1 MLGQAGVSVRMIS
14 QSCDEIN
21 IIIGVEEK
29 DFDLAI
35 QTIYRAF
42 SDENGIVKVSDLEL
56 SESLEP
62 ALAALHK

>member
-35 QTIYRAF
+35 GPFTVPFPI
-42 SDENGIVKVSDLEL
+42 KT
-56 SESLEP
+56 
-62 ALAALHK
+62 AL

>member
-1 MLGQAGVSVRMIS
+1 MIS

-35 QTIYRAF
+35 RTIYRAF
-42 SDENGIVKVSDLEL
+42 SDENGIVKVSDLEA
-56 SESLEP
+56 P
-62 ALAALHK
+62 APVDPVPAALKK

>member
-1 MLGQAGVSVRMIS
+1 MIS

-42 SDENGIVKVSDLEL
+42 SDENGIVKVSDLEA
-56 SESLEP
+56 P
-62 ALAALHK
+62 TPVDPTLAALKK

>member
-1 MLGQAGVSVRMIS
+1 MIS

-35 QTIYRAF
+35 RTIYRAF
-42 SDENGIVKVSDLEL
+42 SDENGIVKVSDLEA
-56 SESLEP
+56 P
-62 ALAALHK
+62 APVDPTLAALKK

>member
-1 MLGQAGVSVRMIS
+1 MIS

-35 QTIYRAF
+35 RTIYRAF
-42 SDENGIVKVSDLEL
+42 SDENGIVKVSDLEA
-56 SESLEP
+56 P
-62 ALAALHK
+62 APADPTLAALKK

>member
-1 MLGQAGVSVRMIS
+1 MIS

-21 IIIGVEEK
+21 IIIGVEDK

-42 SDENGIVKVSDLEL
+42 SDENGIVKVSDLEAPAPI
-56 SESLEP
+56 EP

>member
-42 SDENGIVKVSDLEL
+42 SDENGIVKVSDLEP
-56 SESLEP
+56 SEPPEP

>member
-1 MLGQAGVSVRMIS
+1 MIS

-35 QTIYRAF
+35 RTIYRAF
-42 SDENGIVKVSDLEL
+42 SDENGIVKVSDLEA
-56 SESLEP
+56 P
-62 ALAALHK
+62 APADPT

>member
-1 MLGQAGVSVRMIS
+1 MIS

-35 QTIYRAF
+35 RTIYRAF
-42 SDENGIVKVSDLEL
+42 SDENGIVKVSDLEAPVPVD
-56 SESLEP
+56 P
-62 ALAALHK
+62 APAALHK

>member
-1 MLGQAGVSVRMIS
+1 MAAMASSSLLNTR
-14 QSCDEIN
+14 
-21 IIIGVEEK
+21 GVEEK

-42 SDENGIVKVSDLEL
+42 SDENGIVKGADLEAPAPV
-56 SESLEP
+56 EP